1 MGSNCDA
8 SFAINM
14 NYMRSFGSLA
24 NRKGLASSHRHR
36 YLHAISTRAT
46 LSPSKQSDVPP
57 NLTSVS
63 SDGLPR
69 TAIVGVL
76 GGGQLGR
83 MMGLAAGNMGVKLKC
98 LDPADD
104 APAAV
109 AATHVKGHFRDAAAI
124 QNFVSGGVDVL
135 TVEIEHVDAD
145 ALEEAARSSGI
156 SIQPTPS
163 TIRVSDQD
171 Q

>member
-1 MGSNCDA
+1 
-8 SFAINM
+8 M
-14 NYMRSFGSLA
+14 NSSMRPSPSLA
-24 NRKGLASSHRHR
+24 FANSKFRSLA
-36 YLHAISTRAT
+36 AISTKAT
-46 LSPSKQSDVPP
+46 LSPSKPSDAAKS
-57 NLTSVS
+57 LTSVS

-98 LDPADD
+98 LDPADE

-124 QNFVSGGVDVL
+124 QQFVSGGVDVL
-135 TVEIEHVDAD
+135 TVEIEHIDAD
-145 ALEEAARSSGI
+145 ALEEAARTSGI

-163 TIRVSDQD
+163 TIRVSAILDRANGL
-171 Q
+171 